1 MQLWLITKRMKVQIS
16 FWTCH
21 EHDVIITICC
31 GFDELSEMSFKKKQ
45 AFFLTL
51 KLLNTFHNHP

>member
-1 MQLWLITKRMKVQIS
+1 MQLWLITKRMKVQKS

-31 GFDELSEMSFKKKQ
+31 GFDELSEMSFKKQNKL
-45 AFFLTL
+45 FF
-51 KLLNTFHNHP
+51 